1 MQNVNQQG
9 IMPMIAAN
17 IMTECEAVMAGGEA
31 LSKAVRLLA
40 AQKARFIPVIDSNG
54 STAGLVSAAS
64 IVSAAKASA
73 DKGAYA
79 GPNGLVG
86 FISREAMSP
95 VDGFMDR
102 DFISVAPEAG
112 IQAISSIFSN
122 KAVPAVLVVDDAKR
136 PLGIIQP
143 TDVLKRLCEYSE
155 REKP

>member
-1 MQNVNQQG
+1 
-9 IMPMIAAN
+9 MIAAS
-17 IMTECEAVMAGGEA
+17 IMNECKAVMASGEV

-64 IVSAAKASA
+64 IVRAAFASSGDA
-73 DKGAYA
+73 AYA
-79 GPNGLVG
+79 GLNGLVG
-86 FISREAMSP
+86 FISREAGSP

-102 DFISVAPEAG
+102 DFITVAPEAG

-136 PLGIIQP
+136 PLGMIQP